1 MDRILSQAIWL
12 NDDHYTECSPRF
24 GEILVREILLS
35 TLHKL
40 QLPTLG
46 QNNGY
51 SERRTDR
58 YQQLLAH
65 ILLALA
71 FLGSW
76 SPQRLDTHIEGCFAL
91 SIPSRLLA
99 NACYCFTI
107 RHGIILDSIFFTRQ
121 YHFLLWVID
130 RGNRGE
136 NIISTALHG
145 KRVSE
150 RRTKA
155 CAHNCAVEEQSSR
168 RVSLCEHCIDRSLH
182 FGRCVSMQRF
192 DCFAPRTWRRRRV
205 HFDGRRG
212 REKGEEKVT
221 LAIA

>member
-1 MDRILSQAIWL
+1 M
-12 NDDHYTECSPRF
+12 
-24 GEILVREILLS
+24 
-35 TLHKL
+35 
-40 QLPTLG
+40 PTLG

-51 SERRTDR
+51 SERRTDW

-71 FLGSW
+71 FLGSRL
-76 SPQRLDTHIEGCFAL
+76 PQRLDTHIEGCFAL
-91 SIPSRLLA
+91 SIPSRLLV

-130 RGNRGE
+130 WGKGGE
-136 NIISTALHG
+136 NILSTALHG

-155 CAHNCAVEEQSSR
+155 CVHNYAVEEQSSR

-182 FGRCVSMQRF
+182 FGRAFPCNVLIVLHLEPGGEEGFILTEKRK
-192 DCFAPRTWRRRRV
+192 RE
-205 HFDGRRG
+205 GRR
-212 REKGEEKVT
+212 KSNT
-221 LAIA
+221 CYCLIAH